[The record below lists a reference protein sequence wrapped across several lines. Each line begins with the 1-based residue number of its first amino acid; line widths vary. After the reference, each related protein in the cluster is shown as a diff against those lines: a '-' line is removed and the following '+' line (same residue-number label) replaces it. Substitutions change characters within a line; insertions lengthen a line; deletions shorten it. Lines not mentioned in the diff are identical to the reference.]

1 MGSGRRVAL
10 AGALVAIAV
19 GAGLLAPVGVAAVP
33 VQPSSDN
40 QVFEPGVTTSQP
52 AGFEMRLVTTP
63 TSSSPNGSCGY
74 AIWAIVDDRPDAAY
88 FTAILRKDGNPQPP
102 LKFNR
107 HYRGR
112 NVGTEDYWP
121 DPATAPGEIAA
132 QLATGIADGAGD
144 GAADCASLQVSVPP
158 RFSIDSVVVTLFR
171 ENAPNANQAGYEV
184 VAVPVGPAKH
194 GTTGKDSCKLH
205 FWLSV
210 PRRAGAIEYTIN
222 LYRHGSQ
229 GDYLTQFVLK
239 PGEFEPNTP
248 DDDTVGNYKKTGRLG
263 HYIGSANFGSYGCHE
278 AKREWLDNPPRG
290 NTPSK
295 VTFSVKYPRCFGL
308 RPTIVATSKVTN
320 GTPGDDVIL
329 GRKGADVIDGK
340 GGDDLICGLGGNDTL
355 RGGPGRDALDGGQ
368 GTDTCVGG
376 PGKTRLVRCE
386 RQ

>member
-1 MGSGRRVAL
+1 V
-10 AGALVAIAV
+10 LVAVAV
-19 GAGLLAPVGVAAVP
+19 GAGLVASGGAAAVP

-40 QVFEPGVTTSQP
+40 QVFTPGVTTSQP
-52 AGFEMRLVTTP
+52 VGFEMRLVTHP
-63 TSSSPNGSCGY
+63 TGPEPGAGCGY
-74 AIWAIVDDRPDAAY
+74 AIWVVVDDRPDAAY
-88 FTAILRKDGNPQPP
+88 FTAILRKDGNPQLP

-107 HYRGR
+107 HNRGR

-121 DPATAPGEIAA
+121 DPATGPGEIAA
-132 QLATGIADGAGD
+132 QLATGIADGAGN
-144 GAADCASLQVSVPP
+144 GPQDCAELQISQPP

-171 ENAPNANQAGYEV
+171 EKAPNANQAGYEV

-194 GTTGKDSCKLH
+194 GTTGKDSCTLH
-205 FWLSV
+205 LWLSV
-210 PRRAGAIEYTIN
+210 PRRPGAIEYTIN

-229 GDYLTQFVLK
+229 GDYLTEFVLK

-263 HYIGSANFGSYGCHE
+263 HYIGSANFGSFGCHE
-278 AKREWLDNPPRG
+278 AKREWLDNPPRS

-308 RPTIVATSKVTN
+308 RPTIVATTKITN

-329 GRKGADVIDGK
+329 GTKAADVIDGK
-340 GGDDLICGLGGNDTL
+340 GGDDVICGLGGNDTL

-376 PGKTRLVRCE
+376 PGRTRLVRCE
-386 RQ
+386 RS